1 MKVVF
6 VDTCGECPYMKMG
19 SPPYCVKGSFD
30 VRNLEIIHKDC
41 TLKDN
46 PNIQDDDEPVESGK
60 SLKEV
65 ISKKK
70 DKEIEKPKNTTSE
83 AIEESY
89 SDKDDEWWGES
100 VEPQKKTDTSKVCT
114 LCGNPFNGDEIT
126 EMDSDDEIIKV
137 HKTCYENIDALVD
150 SSDEMDMIKE
160 SVEKKKSEEV
170 IKVESKEI
178 KVELKEIKVEP
189 KEDIKEPA
197 KEDTKEDKDDDWD
210 ADW

>member
-46 PNIQDDDEPVESGK
+46 PDIQDAEEPVEKGK
-60 SLKEV
+60 SLQEV

-70 DKEIEKPKNTTSE
+70 DKDVEKPKNTTSE
-83 AIEESY
+83 S
-89 SDKDDEWWGES
+89 DDEWWGES
-100 VEPQKKTDTSKVCT
+100 VEPQKKTDTSKTCT

-126 EMDSDDEIIKV
+126 EMDSDNEIIKV

-170 IKVESKEI
+170 IKEEPKKVVKEES
-178 KVELKEIKVEP
+178 
-189 KEDIKEPA
+189 KEDIKE
-197 KEDTKEDKDDDWD
+197 DKDDEWD

>member
-1 MKVVF
+1 MKLIF

-19 SPPYCVKGSFD
+19 SPPYCVNGNFD

-46 PNIQDDDEPVESGK
+46 PDIQDDEPVENGK
-60 SLKEV
+60 SLREV
-65 ISKKK
+65 ISKK
-70 DKEIEKPKNTTSE
+70 EKTKNTVSE
-83 AIEESY
+83 TIEESH
-89 SDKDDEWWGES
+89 DEKDDEWWGDS

-170 IKVESKEI
+170 IKEEPKKVVKGES
-178 KVELKEIKVEP
+178 
-189 KEDIKEPA
+189 KEDIKE
-197 KEDTKEDKDDDWD
+197 DKDDEWD